1 MQDFEHNAYLIC
13 KNIKFHT
20 FLCFKWCKTKTIK
33 AQKMPSLS
41 ERVQTERTEIAE
53 QASHTPPCLSEG
65 CLFKPVWSVQEWRE
79 SGSSL
84 PWLNCS
90 ALTHYA
96 HGSTQWTGPPE
107 SRFDIL
113 HSPSPYKPTWAALL
127 LKSLKLSLIC
137 APSVRR
143 REAEEKQKK
152 RKDEG
157 GSMKLVGTH
166 LTHLTLIQQS
176 PASTHLRLPPNEAS
190 WLGWDC
196 RGGPPRWLAWLL
208 VLVQWL
214 PRRSSWLDEI
224 INCLF

>member
-1 MQDFEHNAYLIC
+1 MFQMVQNLNNKGTENALILWKSANRAYRDC
-13 KNIKFHT
+13 
-20 FLCFKWCKTKTIK
+20 W
-33 AQKMPSLS
+33 ASQSYSSLLIG
-41 ERVQTERTEIAE
+41 RMLVQA
-53 QASHTPPCLSEG
+53 CLK
-65 CLFKPVWSVQEWRE
+65 CA

-96 HGSTQWTGPPE
+96 HDSTQRTRPPE

-143 REAEEKQKK
+143 KEAEEEKK
-152 RKDEG
+152 KDEG
-157 GSMKLVGTH
+157 SSMKLVGTH

-176 PASTHLRLPPNEAS
+176 PASTHLRLPPDEAS
-190 WLGWDC
+190 RLGWDC
-196 RGGPPRWLAWLL
+196 GGGPTRWLAWLL

-224 INCLF
+224 ISCLF